1 MKGVE
6 DHPSALKYD
15 FHDPAFYNNPYPYYR
30 RMQQEDPLWHNPISG
45 HWVVT
50 RYHDVMEILHSPQCS
65 NYRLDELMRRVPDN
79 RNDEAASLRAAFKDR
94 LLFLEGEGHLRI
106 RKLVMHAFASD
117 SIQRQKPLVAEVVED
132 VLDHLDPSSPV
143 DLVANATNLVPGRV
157 ILHILGFPEEKQP
170 EMKEWT
176 DDVYAWLGT
185 ASGTIEE
192 RTERAVEAV
201 QRLTEAIRSEVTR
214 VRQSPRPDVLT
225 ALVQAEDEGHQLTD
239 DELVANVIGLINAG
253 QETTTCLLANGM
265 LALFTHPEEWDRLRA
280 QPGLWETAIDEFLRY
295 ESPAQFVARRVES
308 PITICGFTLD
318 RGAFVSVGLGAAN
331 RDPAVF
337 TDPDRLDIGHKE
349 GRILAFGAPR
359 SLRLFPR
366 DRDPLPETAISRLA
380 GGNRVAA
387 HSFLPEP
394 AHIAGRDQIASSRI
408 AVLLVR
414 RAAGTIWSKLRASKL
429 APPTNAPSISR
440 CESFFFS

>member
-1 MKGVE
+1 MDTPLQILTSSQGDRVKGVE

-30 RMQQEDPLWHNPISG
+30 QMQQEDPLWHNPISG

-65 NYRLDELMRRVPDN
+65 NYRLDELLRRVPDN
-79 RNDEAASLRAAFKDR
+79 RNDEAASLRAALKDR

-106 RKLVMHAFASD
+106 RKLAMHAFASD

-143 DLVANATNLVPGRV
+143 DLVANVTNLIPGRV
-157 ILHILGFPEEKQP
+157 ILHVLGFPEEKQR

-185 ASGTIEE
+185 ATGTIEE

-214 VRQSPRPDVLT
+214 VRQSPRSDVLT

-318 RGAFVSVGLGAAN
+318 RGAFVSLGLGAAN

-337 TDPDRLDIGHKE
+337 TTPDRLDIGRKE
-349 GRILAFGAPR
+349 GRILAFGFGPHFCVGSALAHLEASVFFHEIETRYPKLQLAVSPAKIEWRHTVSFR
-359 SLRLFPR
+359 S
-366 DRDPLPETAISRLA
+366 PLI
-380 GGNRVAA
+380 
-387 HSFLPEP
+387 LPVVT
-394 AHIAGRDQIASSRI
+394 R
-408 AVLLVR
+408 
-414 RAAGTIWSKLRASKL
+414 
-429 APPTNAPSISR
+429 
-440 CESFFFS
+440 